1 MFKPTNLT
9 NDIQENYSYFMQN
22 IQGYMT
28 KDEYPLTNLA
38 NFAAIV
44 QYFFKDI
51 NWVGFYLYDGKQL
64 YLGPFQGL
72 PACTTIAI
80 GKGVCGTA
88 AQSRQTILV
97 PDTHLFP
104 GHIVCD
110 EASLSEIV
118 VPIIK
123 EGALYGVLDMDSP
136 IKNRFTLEDQKILEM
151 AIHVLIDNL
160 R

>member
-1 MFKPTNLT
+1 
-9 NDIQENYSYFMQN
+9 
-22 IQGYMT
+22 MT

-44 QYFFKDI
+44 QYFFRDI

-80 GKGVCGTA
+80 GKGVCGAA

-97 PDTHLFP
+97 PDTQLFP

>member
-1 MFKPTNLT
+1 MFKPTTLSC
-9 NDIQENYSYFMQN
+9 DIQENYSYFMQN
-22 IQGYMT
+22 IQGYMS
-28 KDEYPLTNLA
+28 KSEYPLTNLA

-51 NWVGFYLYDGKQL
+51 NWVGFYLFDGKQL

-72 PACTTIAI
+72 PACTSIAL
-80 GKGVCGTA
+80 GKGVCGTS
-88 AQSRQTILV
+88 AQSQKTVVV

-123 EGALYGVLDMDSP
+123 DKQLYGVLDIDSP
-136 IKNRFTLEDQKILEM
+136 IKNRFTPEDQKILEI
-151 AIHVLIDNL
+151 AINVLIDNL
-160 R
+160 Q

>member
-1 MFKPTNLT
+1 MFKPLQKQLDQTQL
-9 NDIQENYSYFMQN
+9 YAYFLEN
-22 IQGYMT
+22 IQGYIHFS
-28 KDEYPLTNLA
+28 ENPLTNLA

-44 QYFFKDI
+44 KYFFDDV
-51 NWVGFYLYDGKQL
+51 NWAGFYLFDGKKL

-72 PACTTIAI
+72 PACTTIEL

-88 AQSRQTILV
+88 AQSRKTIVV
-97 PDTHLFP
+97 PDTHQFA

-118 VPIIK
+118 IPIIK
-123 EGALYGVLDMDSP
+123 NDQLYGVLDLDSP
-136 IKNRFTLEDQKILEM
+136 ILNRFNESDQKILEK